1 MFQLL
6 GCSAPTLKGTFCCI
20 HYLQIYT
27 VCLCLQGSYKSSC
40 FSSNM
45 LRCEVGDLSGKHARL
60 NVGSGKQFY
69 TDPSLPLFGEMSGKR
84 KTLTPTYMS
93 IVSPGVLLCITKIGR
108 KQHQTVQEKKNGFT

>member
-1 MFQLL
+1 MLL
-6 GCSAPTLKGTFCCI
+6 RWKNLLLYSLLTDL
-20 HYLQIYT
+20 Y

-69 TDPSLPLFGEMSGKR
+69 TDPSLPLFGEMSGK
-84 KTLTPTYMS
+84 
-93 IVSPGVLLCITKIGR
+93 G
-108 KQHQTVQEKKNGFT
+108 

>member
-6 GCSAPTLKGTFCCI
+6 GCSASTLEGSFCCI

-108 KQHQTVQEKKNGFT
+108 KQHQTVQEKKNGFA

>member
-1 MFQLL
+1 
-6 GCSAPTLKGTFCCI
+6 
-20 HYLQIYT
+20 
-27 VCLCLQGSYKSSC
+27 
-40 FSSNM
+40 M

-84 KTLTPTYMS
+84 KTLTATYMS